1 MKKLITKI
9 VFIVIV
15 NVLLVNCQ
23 KNKKEKIM
31 DEKYGWSASVNGAER
46 YAIEVHEGYLATK
59 KEFITGLPNNG
70 TEGSGWNNDG
80 SGGNAGGDTIPTLVS
95 ITWLSYAEK
104 TFWKLD
110 EGALHADLILSYFK
124 KGYDNYAQPYTG
136 KLVHETYNHITVAVA
151 PGGEVGVFLTGDWH
165 RVQVGR
171 FKAHKIDI
179 TPNQFYDNVDKDNQ
193 QQFYD
198 AFFGFLTDET
208 QADIKKNGIPL
219 GLWNQYD
226 ERYNY
231 RIVPQFYKDD
241 FFSALHNSYFNGEEE
256 YVYKDELSK
265 KIYYNK
271 ALPKI
276 AYLIFSKYNFSAT
289 FDWEEL
295 HEAFLTLAKN
305 DKNANIDIVAKIGFE
320 YNTVTFS
327 AKCGDKVI
335 PLLKTKGETH
345 SNE

>member
-1 MKKLITKI
+1 
-9 VFIVIV
+9 
-15 NVLLVNCQ
+15 
-23 KNKKEKIM
+23 M
-31 DEKYGWSASVNGAER
+31 DEKHSWGASVTSAQYYSIR
-46 YAIEVHEGYLATK
+46 VHEGYLATK
-59 KEFITGLPNNG
+59 KDFITGLSDAG
-70 TEGSGWNNDG
+70 VQDGSWLSDG
-80 SGGNAGGDTIPTLVS
+80 SDCNSGGNTIPTLVS
-95 ITWLSYAEK
+95 ITWFSYAEK

-110 EGALHADLILSYFK
+110 EGALNPDLILSYFK
-124 KGYDNYAQPYTG
+124 KGFDNYAQPYTG

-151 PGGEVGVFLTGDWH
+151 PGGEVGIFLTGKWH

-179 TPNQFYDNVDKDNQ
+179 TPNQFYDNSHNRNQ

-198 AFFGFLTDET
+198 VFFGFLTDET
-208 QADIKKNGIPL
+208 QANIKKSGIPF
-219 GLWNQYD
+219 GLWNKYD

-256 YVYKDELSK
+256 YVYKDELSQK
-265 KIYYNK
+265 LYYNK

-289 FDWEEL
+289 FDWQEL
-295 HEAFLTLAKN
+295 HEAFLTLTKN
-305 DKNANIDIVAKIGFE
+305 DKNANIDIIAKIGFE